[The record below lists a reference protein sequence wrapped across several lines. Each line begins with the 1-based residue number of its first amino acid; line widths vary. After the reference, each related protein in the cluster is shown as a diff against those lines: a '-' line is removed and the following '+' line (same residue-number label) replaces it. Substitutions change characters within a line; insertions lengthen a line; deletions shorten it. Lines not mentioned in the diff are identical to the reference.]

1 MLERRDVELIGDAPS
16 NRFFST
22 YTDICNLLTRIENF
36 PNSIRELSNY
46 YTPGEEQLI
55 TKLKAKID
63 EFKRSPHSHATS
75 SGAQLKKQKEI
86 KAVNDLETS
95 MQNDLLYAQISKV
108 LNDNAESPIALVRN
122 SVAGWKR
129 KFQRGSVIRIV
140 NLPGTNAQWSGNALE
155 INPTAFFRPLLTVP
169 PFPPEPFPISVLVHE
184 YHHALTSRVPPLY
197 EDEFVAHWKQ
207 YVVGRV
213 PPLDDVGRAKRINN
227 FLLRDP
233 RGYIQFIKVP
243 PKKELTLP
251 QDVTWNATIDNLG

>member
-1 MLERRDVELIGDAPS
+1 MLERRVVELIGDAPS

-22 YTDICNLLTRIENF
+22 YTDICTLLTRIENF
-36 PNSIRELSNY
+36 PNSFRESSNY

-95 MQNDLLYAQISKV
+95 MQDDLLYAQISKV

-129 KFQRGSVIRIV
+129 KFQLGSVIRIV
-140 NLPGTNAQWSGNALE
+140 NRPGTNAQWSGNTLE

-184 YHHALTSRVPPLY
+184 YHHVLTSRLPSLY

-227 FLLRDP
+227 FLLHDP
-233 RGYIQFIKVP
+233 KGYIQIIKVQ
-243 PKKELTLP
+243 PKKELALP